1 MDTTKQKRHVV
12 AFDFEAAGGI
22 PALHGF
28 TQLGAVLY
36 CIDDDQV
43 IDSFNAYA
51 RMDGFGW
58 ERRCLDEFW
67 LKNAEHYEQTLALT
81 SAAPNGPF
89 EVVEWFIEWL
99 QRCTEDLEDVYLI
112 TDNAAFDAAIL
123 RHFARRD
130 ILYLFGEYRSIVD
143 VSCVYQGMSQRP
155 IDVQMLDAGSKK
167 LGLQGANRKRAV
179 FNELALEALPVFT
192 DVSHDH
198 HPVNDATVM
207 AKYWGFFMRELAW
220 TERGYPKVGESTD
233 V

>member
-1 MDTTKQKRHVV
+1 MCASRIEHVTP
-12 AFDFEAAGGI
+12 E
-22 PALHGF
+22 
-28 TQLGAVLY
+28 AVLY

-67 LKNAEHYEQTLALT
+67 LKNAEHYEETLAIT

-89 EVVEWFIEWL
+89 E
-99 QRCTEDLEDVYLI
+99 DVFLI

-123 RHFARRD
+123 RHFARKD

-155 IDVQMLDAGSKK
+155 IDVQMLDTGSKK